1 MQNGNGK
8 WKTWGLAAKES
19 IIAYFRTFAIVWRS
33 GALSL
38 SGMMFFTFSL
48 GVLPV
53 GEFFVT
59 EHLVNAITAAIG
71 DADWWQQV
79 VPWLLGL
86 LGLHIYSTVAD
97 QLREPL
103 RLNVRENI
111 EIWISEGLVRKSNTI
126 ELVEFQTPEFQNALA
141 RARTMSGDELEEIV
155 WWIVDNIQQ
164 LISVTALGI
173 VLWNLHPLLAL
184 LPMVTGIASWWSGS
198 RFATDVYSLDVQQ
211 TPQRRERDALE
222 GILTDRGA
230 GKEVRLYQAQDLWIG
245 RWRKLWSELIQKQQ
259 AIERRKFWAHLAIGV
274 SRALLYACSLILLL
288 LAVFRG
294 SLTVGRY
301 IAAINA
307 IVNLDGIWHSVAEYF
322 LLIADDMRRLSGDLY
337 SFLDRDTKTAGKAPS
352 TPQKAPNLTA
362 SEEPT
367 HLNQELDSDSFL
379 KGTSSWLKIENVSF
393 FYPNAQEPVLRQ
405 VNLTLNKGERV
416 ALVGPN
422 GAGKSTLARLLLG
435 LYRPQTGLI
444 RVGDVPLNEEARQ
457 QWLTHCSAVFQD
469 FTCYHLTARENII
482 FGDLEHPERMEV
494 ASTAGGA
501 VSVIDGLN
509 AGYETVL
516 GPTFGGRDLSGGEW
530 QRIATARGFMRETPW
545 LVVLDEP
552 TAALDPLAE
561 QAIYERFIQRSRGRT
576 SLIISHRL
584 SSVRTCDRIL
594 VLDNGTIV
602 EDGDHETLLA
612 NDGLYAQFFRA
623 QAQWYV

>member
-38 SGMMFFTFSL
+38 SGMMFFTLSL

-71 DADWWQQV
+71 DAGWWRQV

-86 LGLHIYSTVAD
+86 LGLQIYSTVAD

-111 EIWISEGLVRKSNTI
+111 EIWISEGIAWKSNTI

-155 WWIVDNIQQ
+155 WWIVDSLQQ
-164 LISVTALGI
+164 LISVVALGI
-173 VLWNLHPLLAL
+173 VLWGLHPLLAL

-198 RFATDVYSLDVQQ
+198 RFAVDAYSLDVEQ

-230 GKEVRLYQAQDLWIG
+230 GKEVRLYQAQDLWIEH
-245 RWRKLWSELIQKQQ
+245 WRKLWQELIEKQQ
-259 AIERRKFWAHLAIGV
+259 AIERRKFLAHLAIGI

-294 SLTVGRY
+294 GLTVGKY

-307 IVNLDGIWHSVAEYF
+307 IVNLDGIWDSVAGYF

-337 SFLDRDTKTAGKAPS
+337 SFLDRDADTVSGLKTPPTSDPSS

-362 SEEPT
+362 SQEPS
-367 HLNQELDSDSFL
+367 HLQV
-379 KGTSSWLKIENVSF
+379 ENVSF

-444 RVGDVPLNEEARQ
+444 RVGDISLNEEARQ
-457 QWLTHCSAVFQD
+457 EWLTHCSAVFQD
-469 FTCYHLTARENII
+469 FTCYHLTARENIT

-494 ASTAGGA
+494 ASTAGGG
-501 VSVIDGLN
+501 S
-509 AGYETVL
+509 
-516 GPTFGGRDLSGGEW
+516 FG
-530 QRIATARGFMRETPW
+530 
-545 LVVLDEP
+545 
-552 TAALDPLAE
+552 
-561 QAIYERFIQRSRGRT
+561 
-576 SLIISHRL
+576 
-584 SSVRTCDRIL
+584 
-594 VLDNGTIV
+594 
-602 EDGDHETLLA
+602 
-612 NDGLYAQFFRA
+612 
-623 QAQWYV
+623 

>member
-1 MQNGNGK
+1 MQNANGK

-33 GALSL
+33 GSLAL
-38 SGMMFFTFSL
+38 SGMMFLTLSL

-53 GEFFVT
+53 GDYFVT

-71 DADWWQQV
+71 DTDWWQQV

-86 LGLHIYSTVAD
+86 LGLQIYSTLAD

-111 EIWISEGLVRKSNTI
+111 EIWISEGITRKSNTI
-126 ELVEFQTPEFQNALA
+126 ELIEFQTPAFQNALA

-155 WWIVDNIQQ
+155 WWLVDSIQQ

-173 VLWNLHPLLAL
+173 VLWGLHPLLAL
-184 LPMVTGIASWWSGS
+184 LPTVTGITSWWSGS
-198 RFATDVYSLDVQQ
+198 RFAADHYSLDVEQ

-245 RWRKLWSELIQKQQ
+245 RWQKLWRELIQEQQ
-259 AIERRKFWAHLAIGV
+259 VIERRKFIAHLAIGI

-288 LAVFRG
+288 LEVSLGR
-294 SLTVGRY
+294 LTVGTY
-301 IAAINA
+301 IAAAVA
-307 IVNLDGIWHSVAEYF
+307 IVNLDGIWNGVAGYF
-322 LLIADDMRRLSGDLY
+322 LLIADEMRRLSGDLY
-337 SFLDRDTKTAGKAPS
+337 AFLDRGSDTIKAKTEEAYPS
-352 TPQKAPNLTA
+352 ESYNYSFQTT
-362 SEEPT
+362 EEPQY
-367 HLNQELDSDSFL
+367 LR
-379 KGTSSWLKIENVSF
+379 IENVSF
-393 FYPNAQEPVLRQ
+393 RYPNTQVPVLNHIN
-405 VNLTLNKGERV
+405 VTLKKGERV

-422 GAGKSTLARLLLG
+422 GAGKTTLGRVLLG
-435 LYRPQTGLI
+435 LYRPQTGTI
-444 RVGDVPLNEEARQ
+444 HVGDVLLNEENRQ
-457 QWLTHCSAVFQD
+457 EWLTHCSAVFQD
-469 FTCYHLTARENII
+469 FTSYHLTARENII
-482 FGDLEHPERMEV
+482 FGDVEHPERMEA
-494 ASTAGGA
+494 ASIAGGSA
-501 VSVIDGLN
+501 SVVDGLT
-509 AGYETVL
+509 AGYETML

-530 QRIATARGFMRETPW
+530 QRLATARSFMRETPW

-561 QAIYERFIQRSRGRT
+561 QAIYERFIERSTGRT
-576 SLIISHRL
+576 SVLISHRL
-584 SSVRTCDRIL
+584 SSVRTCERIL
-594 VLDNGTIV
+594 VIDNGTII

-612 NDGLYAQFFRA
+612 EDGLYAQFFRA
-623 QAQWYV
+623 QAQWYL

>member
-1 MQNGNGK
+1 MQDVNGK
-8 WKTWGLAAKES
+8 WKTWGLDAKES

-38 SGMMFFTFSL
+38 SGMMFLTLSL

-71 DADWWQQV
+71 DTGWWRQV

-86 LGLHIYSTVAD
+86 LGLQIYSTLAD

-111 EIWISEGLVRKSNTI
+111 EIWISEGIARKSNTI

-155 WWIVDNIQQ
+155 WWIVDSIQQ
-164 LISVTALGI
+164 LISVIALGI

-198 RFATDVYSLDVQQ
+198 RFAVDTYSLDVEQ

-245 RWRKLWSELIQKQQ
+245 RWRKLWKELIEAQQ
-259 AIERRKFWAHLAIGV
+259 VIERRKFWAHLAIGI
-274 SRALLYACSLILLL
+274 SRALLYAGSLILLL

-294 SLTVGRY
+294 GLTVGKY

-307 IVNLDGIWHSVAEYF
+307 IVNLDGIWDNVAGYF
-322 LLIADDMRRLSGDLY
+322 LLIADEMRRLSGDLY
-337 SFLDRDTKTAGKAPS
+337 SFLDRDTKTVGKEPS
-352 TPQKAPNLTA
+352 TPQKTPNLTA
-362 SEEPT
+362 SQEPS

-379 KGTSSWLKIENVSF
+379 KGMSSWLKIENVSF
-393 FYPNAQEPVLRQ
+393 FYPNAQEPVLRS

-435 LYRPQTGLI
+435 LYRPQTGII
-444 RVGDVPLNEEARQ
+444 RVGDIPLNEEARQ

-469 FTCYHLTARENII
+469 FTCYHLTVRENII

-501 VSVIDGLN
+501 VSVIDGLS

-561 QAIYERFIQRSRGRT
+561 QAIYERFIQRSSGRT

-612 NDGLYAQFFRA
+612 NNGLYAQFFRA

>member
-19 IIAYFRTFAIVWRS
+19 LIAYFRTFAIVWRS

-38 SGMMFFTFSL
+38 SGMMFFTLSL

-71 DADWWQQV
+71 DAGWWRQV

-86 LGLHIYSTVAD
+86 LGLQIYSTVAD

-111 EIWISEGLVRKSNTI
+111 EIWISEGIARKSNTI
-126 ELVEFQTPEFQNALA
+126 ELTEFQTAEFQNALA

-155 WWIVDNIQQ
+155 WWIVDSLQQ
-164 LISVTALGI
+164 LISVVALGI
-173 VLWNLHPLLAL
+173 VLWGLHPLLAL

-198 RFATDVYSLDVQQ
+198 RFAVDAYSLDVEQ

-230 GKEVRLYQAQDLWIG
+230 GKEVRLYQAQDLWID
-245 RWRKLWSELIQKQQ
+245 RWRKLWQELIQKQQ
-259 AIERRKFWAHLAIGV
+259 AIERRKFLAHLALGI

-294 SLTVGRY
+294 GLTIGKY
-301 IAAINA
+301 IAAISA
-307 IVNLDGIWHSVAEYF
+307 IVNLDGIWDSVAGYF

-337 SFLDRDTKTAGKAPS
+337 SFLDRDADTVSGLKTPPTSGPPS
-352 TPQKAPNLTA
+352 TSQKAPDLTA
-362 SEEPT
+362 SQEPS
-367 HLNQELDSDSFL
+367 HLQV
-379 KGTSSWLKIENVSF
+379 ENVSF
-393 FYPNAQEPVLRQ
+393 FYPNAQEPVLRH
-405 VNLTLNKGERV
+405 VNLTLKKGERV

-444 RVGDVPLNEEARQ
+444 RVGDIPLNEEARQ

-561 QAIYERFIQRSRGRT
+561 QAIYERFIQRSAGRT

>member
-1 MQNGNGK
+1 MQNANGK

-33 GALSL
+33 GSLAL
-38 SGMMFFTFSL
+38 SGMMFLTLSL

-53 GEFFVT
+53 GDYFVT

-71 DADWWQQV
+71 DTDWWQQV

-86 LGLHIYSTVAD
+86 LGLQIYSTLAD

-111 EIWISEGLVRKSNTI
+111 EIWISEGITRKSNTI
-126 ELVEFQTPEFQNALA
+126 ELIEFQTPAFQNALA

-155 WWIVDNIQQ
+155 WWLVDSIQQ

-173 VLWNLHPLLAL
+173 VLWGLHPLLAL
-184 LPMVTGIASWWSGS
+184 LPTVTGITSWWSGS
-198 RFATDVYSLDVQQ
+198 RFAADHYSLDVEQ

-245 RWRKLWSELIQKQQ
+245 RWQKLWRELIQEQQ
-259 AIERRKFWAHLAIGV
+259 VIERRKFIAHLAIGI

-288 LAVFRG
+288 LEVSLGR
-294 SLTVGRY
+294 LTVGTY
-301 IAAINA
+301 IAAAVA
-307 IVNLDGIWHSVAEYF
+307 IVNLDGIWNGVAGYF
-322 LLIADDMRRLSGDLY
+322 LLIADEMRRLSGDLY
-337 SFLDRDTKTAGKAPS
+337 AFLDRGSDTIKAKTEEAYPS
-352 TPQKAPNLTA
+352 ESYNYSFQTT
-362 SEEPT
+362 EEP
-367 HLNQELDSDSFL
+367 QYFR
-379 KGTSSWLKIENVSF
+379 IENVSF
-393 FYPNAQEPVLRQ
+393 RYPNTQVPVLNHIN
-405 VNLTLNKGERV
+405 VTLKKGERV

-422 GAGKSTLARLLLG
+422 GAGKTTLGRVLLG
-435 LYRPQTGLI
+435 LYRPQTGTI
-444 RVGDVPLNEEARQ
+444 HVGDVLLNEENRQ
-457 QWLTHCSAVFQD
+457 EWLTHCSAVFQD
-469 FTCYHLTARENII
+469 FTSYHLTARENII
-482 FGDLEHPERMEV
+482 FGDVEHPERMEA
-494 ASTAGGA
+494 ASIAGGSA
-501 VSVIDGLN
+501 SVVDGLT
-509 AGYETVL
+509 AGYETML

-530 QRIATARGFMRETPW
+530 QRLATARSFMRETPW

-561 QAIYERFIQRSRGRT
+561 QAIYERFIERSTGRT
-576 SLIISHRL
+576 SVLISHRL
-584 SSVRTCDRIL
+584 SSVRTCERIL
-594 VLDNGTIV
+594 VIDNGTII

-612 NDGLYAQFFRA
+612 EDGLYAQFFRA
-623 QAQWYV
+623 QAQWYL